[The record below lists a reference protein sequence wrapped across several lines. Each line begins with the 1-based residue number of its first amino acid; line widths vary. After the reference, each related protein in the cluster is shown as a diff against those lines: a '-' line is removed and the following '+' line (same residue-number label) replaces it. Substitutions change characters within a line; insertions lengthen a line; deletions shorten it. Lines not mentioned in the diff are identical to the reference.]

1 MTTRFTIHAGYVNSN
16 ETNAIIYNTFTE
28 VQAYCQAVC
37 DLTTGATVKIIDREK
52 KAAVWDGPMDH
63 KVLSDLKSNYEKGE

>member
-1 MTTRFTIHAGYVNSN
+1 MTRFTIHARLNTSN
-16 ETNAIIYNTFTE
+16 EVNANIYNTFTE
-28 VQAYCQAVC
+28 VLAYCQAVC

-52 KAAVWDGPMDH
+52 KAVVWDGPMDH